1 MEGGVVEGGVVEGGV
16 VEGGVDK
23 IELVLSQVSHNFY
36 YN

>member
-1 MEGGVVEGGVVEGGV
+1 MEGGVVEGGV